1 MSFRKRSEMHIKNR
15 RIIKML
21 LCCLAFAIAI
31 VMRTGAADAAETQP
45 SVDPVGHK
53 ENYSAVLYDNTN
65 GLPISE
71 GTISFRQI
79 RALSG

>member
-1 MSFRKRSEMHIKNR
+1 MSEMHIKNR
-15 RIIKML
+15 QIIKIM
-21 LCCLAFAIAI
+21 LCCLAFAIMI
-31 VMRTGAADAAETQP
+31 VTHTGAADAAETKP

-71 GTISFRQI
+71 ANDIVQSGT
-79 RALSG
+79 ALKG